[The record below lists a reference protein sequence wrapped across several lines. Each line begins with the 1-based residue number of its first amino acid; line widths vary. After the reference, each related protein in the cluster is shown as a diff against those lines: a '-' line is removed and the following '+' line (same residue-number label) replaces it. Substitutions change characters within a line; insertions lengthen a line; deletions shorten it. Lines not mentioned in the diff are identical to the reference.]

1 MAQSKYRGAS
11 YTGKHLVGADF
22 VGADLS
28 DADFSDANLRG
39 ADFTGAQL
47 RGAKFRRASFGISR
61 WWLVAFTSASLVV
74 AGVAGAAVSRAWQTM
89 WQGVNSDDS
98 GQFAL
103 AILSLSIFVLF
114 VGITLFR
121 GLGNSIHL
129 VFAIVLA
136 TTLVITG
143 TALALGVFDGGIF
156 FMALMVTLL
165 IVSFAAGVVA
175 RVAAGSFG
183 LIAFVITSFAAGVLA
198 WLNGGGLF
206 VALSLLLTIFIARRA
221 LSGDARDG
229 WLRRLSLEV
238 VGARGTRFA
247 NTDLTNADLRNAHL
261 GITDFRGA
269 SLEGAKFD
277 GATFTSGALFDLS
290 AHPERDGKGTHPDS
304 GPQQG
309 ERHHCGDER
318 RS

>member
-1 MAQSKYRGAS
+1 MKKPRHGEIP
-11 YTGKHLVGADF
+11 YTREHLEGADF
-22 VGADLS
+22 AGADLS
-28 DADFSDANLRG
+28 DADFSDADLRG
-39 ADFTGAQL
+39 ADFTGAKL
-47 RGAKFRRASFGISR
+47 IGATFRRASFGISR
-61 WWLVAFTSASLVV
+61 WRLVAFMSASLVV
-74 AGVAGAAVSRAWQTM
+74 AGVAGAAVSRAWQAV

-103 AILSLSIFVLF
+103 AILSLSIFGFF

-143 TALALGVFDGGIF
+143 TALALGVFDGGFF

-229 WLRRLSLEV
+229 WLRRLTVEV
-238 VGARGTRFA
+238 VGARGTRFKNA
-247 NTDLTNADLRNAHL
+247 DLTNADLRDAHL
-261 GITDFRGA
+261 GIVDFRGA
-269 SLEGAKFD
+269 SLDGAKFD
-277 GATFTSGALFDLS
+277 GATFGSGALFDPS
-290 AHPERDGKGTHPDS
+290 AHPERHGKGPHPDGGTAAGRAS
-304 GPQQG
+304 SL
-309 ERHHCGDER
+309 R
-318 RS
+318 R

>member
-1 MAQSKYRGAS
+1 MAQSRHRGTS
-11 YTGKHLVGADF
+11 YTGKHLGGADF
-22 VGADLS
+22 IGADLR
-28 DADFSDANLRG
+28 DADFSDADLHG

-47 RGAKFRRASFGISR
+47 RGATFMRASFGISR
-61 WWLVAFTSASLVV
+61 WWLVAFMSASLVV
-74 AGVAGAAVSRAWQTM
+74 AGVAGAAVSRAWQAM

-143 TALALGVFDGGIF
+143 TALALGVFDGGFF

-247 NTDLTNADLRNAHL
+247 NADLTNADLRNAHL

-277 GATFTSGALFDLS
+277 GATFTSGTLFDLS
-290 AHPERDGKGTHPDS
+290 AHPERHGKGLTQAA
-304 GPQQG
+304 GPQG
-309 ERHHCGDER
+309 ERHHYGDER
-318 RS
+318 GS